1 MYGRNLTHVL
11 NQLRPDT
18 RTSTR
23 TTQANQRRLLLFG
36 PHATPPHCC
45 CRGAQHQYRNDR
57 DERYVHHTWCPRR
70 PCTRASSRV
79 SGRDATESRNDV
91 CAFWRLAITAH
102 RRSPSTPFPP
112 PSAASKFLAL
122 LVALVALSTANAAD
136 AEGSAGAVSSTPP
149 MARDTASDAQR
160 LSPRPSPATTGLTSP
175 TGDYTSDIAS
185 HVTALSG
192 TTYTA
197 LRARTGSD
205 AASRTTSTVPW

>member
-1 MYGRNLTHVL
+1 MYGRNVTPCFRS
-11 NQLRPDT
+11 QLRPDT

-70 PCTRASSRV
+70 PSTRAPSRV

-136 AEGSAGAVSSTPP
+136 PVGLRRAVSSTPRCSAHLGP
-149 MARDTASDAQR
+149 RR
-160 LSPRPSPATTGLTSP
+160 LSPRPSPATLLDYFATELRQDLQHDIDTSP
-175 TGDYTSDIAS
+175 RL
-185 HVTALSG
+185 V
-192 TTYTA
+192 
-197 LRARTGSD
+197 
-205 AASRTTSTVPW
+205 